1 MPSTNVA
8 EPRMSSTISEIK
20 MEHAPIEIELVYRA
34 TFEMPPQKVGEKVLE
49 CFFFQKQR
57 DASLFKIDSFAEILS
72 PTFCGGIS
80 HAALWGSLTSG
91 VIATPLRHH
100 NLLCKEK
107 VPGRCRG
114 LSPKP

>member
-1 MPSTNVA
+1 MRSTNVA

-49 CFFFQKQR
+49 YFFFQKHR
-57 DASLFKIDSFAEILS
+57 DTSLLKIDSFAEILS

-80 HAALWGSLTSG
+80 HAALWGSLN
-91 VIATPLRHH
+91 LRCHR
-100 NLLCKEK
+100 NYVASSIED
-107 VPGRCRG
+107 
-114 LSPKP
+114 